1 MTRIGFSDLYHP
13 CLSVAKSFGRFCR
26 RSSSNLL
33 MMVAEQLIDGRIIE
47 ACQQGDRAAFQLLF
61 ETYKDKVFSIAV
73 YSIGGDRSVADDVT
87 QQIFLKLFTSIR
99 QFRGESEFTTWLYRL
114 VVNACLDERR
124 RRRRLL
130 PWGESVAMSST
141 CEKKP
146 QEKQYARLEIAE
158 AVREAIG
165 ELKPKFR
172 LPILLKY
179 IEGLSYEEIA
189 TVMGCSKGTVA
200 SRLNRGHGQLAKRLA
215 HLNNPAIWGG

>member
-1 MTRIGFSDLYHP
+1 
-13 CLSVAKSFGRFCR
+13 
-26 RSSSNLL
+26 
-33 MMVAEQLIDGRIIE
+33 MMVAEQLIDGRVIQ

-73 YSIGGDRSVADDVT
+73 YSSGGDRAVADDVT
-87 QQIFLKLFTSIR
+87 QQIFLKLFTAIR

-130 PWGESVAMSST
+130 PWGETVAMRNPS
-141 CEKKP
+141 EKKP
-146 QEKQYARLEIAE
+146 QEKQYARLEITE
-158 AVREAIG
+158 AVQKAIG

-189 TVMGCSKGTVA
+189 SVMGCSKGTVA
-200 SRLNRGHGQLAKRLA
+200 SRLNRGHSQLAKRLS
-215 HLNNPAIWGG
+215 HLNNPASWGE

>member
-1 MTRIGFSDLYHP
+1 
-13 CLSVAKSFGRFCR
+13 
-26 RSSSNLL
+26 
-33 MMVAEQLIDGRIIE
+33 MMVAEQLIDGRVIE

-61 ETYKDKVFSIAV
+61 ETYKDRVFSIAV
-73 YSIGGDRSVADDVT
+73 YSSGGDRAVADDVT
-87 QQIFLKLFTSIR
+87 QQTFLKLFTAIR

-130 PWGESVAMSST
+130 PWGDTVATKNPS
-141 CEKKP
+141 EKKP
-146 QEKQYARLEIAE
+146 QEKQYARLEVAE
-158 AVREAIG
+158 AVRAAIG

-200 SRLNRGHGQLAKRLA
+200 SRLNRGHSQLAKRLS
-215 HLNNPAIWGG
+215 HLNHPALWGE

>member
-1 MTRIGFSDLYHP
+1 MELR
-13 CLSVAKSFGRFCR
+13 AA
-26 RSSSNLL
+26 
-33 MMVAEQLIDGRIIE
+33 MVEKLIDGRVIE

-73 YSIGGDRSVADDVT
+73 YSSGGDRAVADDVT
-87 QQIFLKLFTSIR
+87 QQIFLKLFTAIR

-130 PWGESVAMSST
+130 PWGETVAMSNPT
-141 CEKKP
+141 EKKP
-146 QEKQYARLEIAE
+146 QEKQYARLEVAE
-158 AVREAIG
+158 AVRAAIG
-165 ELKPKFR
+165 ELRPKFR

-189 TVMGCSKGTVA
+189 SVMGCSKGTVA
-200 SRLNRGHGQLAKRLA
+200 SRLNRGHSQLAKRLS
-215 HLNNPAIWGG
+215 HLNNPAAWGE

>member
-1 MTRIGFSDLYHP
+1 
-13 CLSVAKSFGRFCR
+13 
-26 RSSSNLL
+26 
-33 MMVAEQLIDGRIIE
+33 MMVAEQLIDGRVIE

-73 YSIGGDRSVADDVT
+73 YSSGGDRAVADDVT
-87 QQIFLKLFTSIR
+87 QQIFLKLFTAIR

-130 PWGESVAMSST
+130 PWGETVAMRNPV
-141 CEKKP
+141 EKKP
-146 QEKQYARLEIAE
+146 QEKQYARLEVSE
-158 AVREAIG
+158 AVRAAIG

-179 IEGLSYEEIA
+179 IEGLSYDEIA
-189 TVMGCSKGTVA
+189 SVMGCSKGTVA
-200 SRLNRGHGQLAKRLA
+200 SRLNRGHSQLAKRLA
-215 HLNNPAIWGG
+215 HLNNPAVWGE

>member
-1 MTRIGFSDLYHP
+1 MEKWEETSLPFRLTGDGLVTGERMENRAP
-13 CLSVAKSFGRFCR
+13 
-26 RSSSNLL
+26 
-33 MMVAEQLIDGRIIE
+33 MAEQLIDGRVIT
-47 ACQQGDRAAFQLLF
+47 ACQQGDRDAFRLLF
-61 ETYKDKVFSIAV
+61 EAYKDKVFSIAV
-73 YSIGGDRSVADDVT
+73 YAVGGDRSLADDVT
-87 QQIFLKLFTSIR
+87 QQIFLKLFSAIG

-130 PWGESVAMSST
+130 PWEDGASMSNKS
-141 CEKKP
+141 ERKP

-189 TVMGCSKGTVA
+189 SVMGCSKGTVA
-200 SRLNRGHGQLAKRLA
+200 SRLNRGHSQLAKRLS
-215 HLNNPAIWGG
+215 HLRNEVSL

>member
-1 MTRIGFSDLYHP
+1 
-13 CLSVAKSFGRFCR
+13 
-26 RSSSNLL
+26 
-33 MMVAEQLIDGRIIE
+33 MVAEQLIDGRVIE

-73 YSIGGDRSVADDVT
+73 YSSGGDRAVADDVT
-87 QQIFLKLFTSIR
+87 QQIFLKLFTAIR

-114 VVNACLDERR
+114 VVNACLDEKR

-130 PWGESVAMSST
+130 PWGETVPMRNQSD
-141 CEKKP
+141 KKP
-146 QEKQYARLEIAE
+146 QEKQYARLEVAE

-189 TVMGCSKGTVA
+189 SVMGCSKGTVA
-200 SRLNRGHGQLAKRLA
+200 SRLNRGHSQLAKRLS
-215 HLNNPAIWGG
+215 HLNNPAAWGE